1 MSLLDQLILG
11 AILLGFYGLV
21 AAVLVSFIS
30 ATVETV
36 RYVRDRRR
44 QRRNGGRNEA

>member
-1 MSLLDQLILG
+1 MSLLDQCILVG
-11 AILLGFYGLV
+11 IILGFYALV
-21 AAVLVSFIS
+21 VVAMVCIIE

-36 RYVRDRRR
+36 KYVRYRRR